1 MYVQHCIK
9 FAILYCLDRHN
20 YTGLRDVYCITF
32 CMPTSPRLFEFIE
45 HFFIIFSV
53 RLSFVMYSK
62 LCGCVCGV
70 IVYIVVQSI
79 AAAPV
84 PSSLCFDSLVL
95 THLFILTKLSLCPF
109 KRN

>member
-20 YTGLRDVYCITF
+20 YTGLRHVYCITF
-32 CMPTSPRLFEFIE
+32 CMPTSPRLFEFID
-45 HFFIIFSV
+45 HFFIFYYIFSSFIV
-53 RLSFVMYSK
+53 RYVQY

-95 THLFILTKLSLCPF
+95 THLFI
-109 KRN
+109 